1 MKNKK
6 LLLLLFFVAIK
17 LALQYISINPAYE
30 LHRDEYL
37 HLDQANHL
45 AWGYLSVPPL
55 TSWIAL
61 LIKLLGNGV
70 FWVKFFPALFGASTL
85 VVMWFTIEELRGG
98 IYAQVLAAIA
108 FIFSATLR
116 INTLFQPNSFEILSW
131 TLFFFFLIKFI
142 STQNNKWLYWLG
154 AIAGISF
161 LNKYNLLFM
170 LMGLLPAILLTAQRK
185 LFLNKHFYFALL
197 LGLLIILPNILWEFN
212 NDWPVVHHLKEL
224 SDTQLVNVKRSA
236 FLIEQALFFLG
247 AEYLVLGALI
257 AFIIYKP
264 FKPHRLIGL
273 GFVFT
278 IAIYTYFKA
287 KGYYAIGLYPA
298 LLCFGAVY
306 WERLFA
312 IGWKKYTRV
321 LWPAI
326 TMGLFIMVMKFV
338 LPMLS
343 PEQVVTKEEKFKK
356 LGLLRWEDGE
366 DYALPQDFA
375 DMLGWKE
382 MTEKTLNAYEQI
394 PVTDRKNTMIRC
406 DNYGQTGAINF
417 YGNGKLPT
425 AVSFAADYLTWFPE
439 MDSVK
444 YLIGVGIKIRPLWQK
459 YFGPPIFSDSVSN
472 KFAREYHTTIFVWP
486 VADPSFTGKFNAR
499 VKEIRKESKSSK

>member
-6 LLLLLFFVAIK
+6 LLLLVFFVVLK
-17 LALQYISINPAYE
+17 LVLQYFSINPAYE

-61 LIKLLGNGV
+61 LIKLLGNSV
-70 FWVKFFPALFGASTL
+70 FWVKFFPAIFGASTL
-85 VVMWFTIEELRGG
+85 VVMWFIVEELEGG
-98 IYAQVLAAIA
+98 IYAQILAATA

-131 TLFFFFLIKFI
+131 TLFFFSLVKYIR
-142 STQNNKWLYWLG
+142 TQNDKWLYWLG
-154 AIAGISF
+154 IIAGISF

-185 LFLNKHFYFALL
+185 LFLNKHFYFAML
-197 LGLLIILPNILWEFN
+197 LGLLIIMPNILWEFN
-212 NDWPVVHHLKEL
+212 NGWPVVHHLKEL

-236 FLIEQALFFLG
+236 FLLNQGLFFLG
-247 AEYLVLGALI
+247 AEYLLIGALI
-257 AFIIYKP
+257 AFVIYKP
-264 FKPHRLIGL
+264 FQRYRLIGL

-287 KGYYAIGLYPA
+287 KDYYSLGLYPA

-306 WERLFA
+306 WERLFSL
-312 IGWKKYTRV
+312 GWKRYLKI
-321 LWPAI
+321 LWPVI
-326 TMGLFIMVMKFV
+326 TMGIFILAMKLL

-343 PEQVVTKEEKFKK
+343 PEQIVEKQAKFKK
-356 LGLLRWEDGE
+356 LGLLRWEDGK
-366 DYALPQDFA
+366 DHALPQDFA

-382 MTEKTLNAYEQI
+382 LTEKTIKAYEQI
-394 PVTDRKNTMIRC
+394 PGRNNSMILC
-406 DNYGQTGAINF
+406 DNYGEAGAINF
-417 YGNGKLPT
+417 YSNCKLP
-425 AVSFAADYLTWFPE
+425 AAQSFGADYLTWFPD

-444 YLIGVGIKIRPLWQK
+444 YLVGVGIEIDSPWQK
-459 YFGPPIFSDSVSN
+459 YFGAPIFSDSVSN
-472 KFAREYHTTIFVWP
+472 KFSREYHTAIFVLP
-486 VADPSFTGKFNAR
+486 VIDPTFTEKFNAE
-499 VKEIRKESKSSK
+499 VKKRRKEFMTSK